1 MNVLG
6 YLFLINEK
14 QSNIVK
20 KKIQHPRI
28 NITACFIALPKKVQS
43 GILPMS
49 AYKKGTNF
57 INNIFH
63 IIVKQVKFFPYLLQ
77 GMLAGIKVGIEAPS
91 LQILPIFGY

>member
-1 MNVLG
+1 
-6 YLFLINEK
+6 
-14 QSNIVK
+14 
-20 KKIQHPRI
+20 
-28 NITACFIALPKKVQS
+28 
-43 GILPMS
+43 MS